1 MRLVLCPSKVAVS
14 TRRLL
19 TSFLFIGIIL
29 FPVTGQAPVNTSPG
43 PGAADIRL
51 NQLGYYTE
59 ASKRVAIVNSSA
71 HKWILVDALGSRVF
85 SGKFKPGIYWDKSG
99 DTVKIADFSKY
110 TRPGTYQ
117 LYLPDK
123 GYSYAFEIKPAV
135 YNEVLK
141 AAVRTFYYQ
150 RASMPLEEK
159 FAGIFARPAGHPD
172 DVCYF
177 HPSTGH
183 STGMKASPG
192 GWYDAGDYNKYI
204 VNAGIT
210 VSMMLSLAEL
220 FPGSIPDGFSN
231 IPESGNGKN
240 DLLDE
245 LQYELDWMLT
255 MQDQDGG
262 VFHKLTNLGF
272 DAFQMPEKSTD
283 KRYFV
288 GKSTTATLCF
298 AASLAQASR
307 VFRPS
312 APDYAGRLLD
322 ASKKAFDWAQVN
334 PTTPFRNPPDVV
346 TGPYAN
352 DDAQDEFFWAAAELL
367 RVTGDR
373 KYHSEMQKYR
383 KPLEFNPSENWRLYL
398 RNLGYYT
405 LLMEHNYLSAEEAA
419 GIRKEVLQLA
429 DDQLIKLNGNP
440 YQIPLEV
447 FEWGSNSD
455 ILDLA
460 MLFAYAWQVTGEL
473 RYRDAVIE
481 TTDYIFGKNA
491 TGYSFVTG
499 YGSKTPMFP
508 HHRPSGSDGI
518 AAPVPGFVV
527 GGPNV
532 VRQDA
537 ANGAKYSSLLPA
549 KSYTDMQD
557 SYASNEICINWN
569 GPLVFVLGYLEAKMR
584 K

>member
-1 MRLVLCPSKVAVS
+1 MSVYNSYKKDM
-14 TRRLL
+14 RRLL
-19 TSFLFIGIIL
+19 TLFLFTGMILLPVAAQVGI
-29 FPVTGQAPVNTSPG
+29 NNSPG
-43 PGAADIRL
+43 PGTTDIRL

-59 ASKRVAIVNSSA
+59 SAKKAAIVNSSSQ
-71 HKWILVDALGSRVF
+71 KWSLVDKQGRRVF
-85 SGKFKPGIYWDKSG
+85 SGKLKPGDYWDKSG
-99 DTVKIADFSKY
+99 ETVQIADFSRF
-110 TRPGTYQ
+110 TSPGTYR
-117 LYLPDK
+117 LYLSDK
-123 GYSYAFEIKPAV
+123 GYSYTFEIKSAV
-135 YNEVLK
+135 YNEALK
-141 AAVRTFYYQ
+141 ASVRTFYYQ

-159 FAGIFARPAGHPD
+159 FAGIYARPAGHPD
-172 DVCYF
+172 DDCYY

-210 VSMMLSLAEL
+210 VSMMLGLAEL

-231 IPESGNGKN
+231 IPESRNGKS

-245 LQYELDWMLT
+245 LKYGLDWMLT
-255 MQDQDGG
+255 MQDEDGG
-262 VFHKLTNLGF
+262 VFHKLTNKGF
-272 DAFQMPEKSTD
+272 DPFQMPDKAIE

-307 VFRPS
+307 IFKSS
-312 APDYAGRLLD
+312 APDYATRLLE
-322 ASKKAFDWAQVN
+322 ASKKAFDWALAN
-334 PTTPFRNPPDVV
+334 TNTPFRNPPDVF
-346 TGPYAN
+346 TGQYAN
-352 DDAQDEFFWAAAELL
+352 DDPQDEFFWAAAELL
-367 RVTGDR
+367 RATGDS
-373 KYHSEMQKYR
+373 KYHTALQKYR
-383 KPLEFNPSENWRLYL
+383 RPLEFNPSENWRLYL

-405 LLMEHNYLSAEEAA
+405 LLLEPNYLSAEEAA

-429 DDQLIKLNGNP
+429 GEQLIRLGSNP
-440 YQIPLEV
+440 YRISLEV

-460 MLFAYAWQVTGEL
+460 MLFAYAWQVTGEAK
-473 RYRDAVIE
+473 YRDAMIE

-499 YGSKTPMFP
+499 YGTKTPMFP

-518 AAPVPGFVV
+518 EAPVPGFVV

-537 ANGAKYSSLLPA
+537 TTGAKYGSLLPA
-549 KSYTDMQD
+549 KSYTDMQE

-569 GPLVFVLGYLEAKMR
+569 GPLVFVLGYLEAKMH
-584 K
+584 